1 MGDYEA
7 GFANVPQADGP
18 RLIVFLG
25 STIGNFEHGHAV
37 AFLAD
42 LRGSMNPG
50 DRLLLGADRVKDTAV
65 LNAAYNDRQGL
76 TAAFNLNLLNVLNA
90 ETDADFD
97 PRGFDHLAAYNV
109 EEARVEMHL
118 VAKTTQN
125 VRVGAIDAALKIEV
139 GEKILTEI
147 SRKFTEE
154 SLTTML
160 NEAGYD
166 IEAHFTPD
174 NQYFSL
180 VLARPTAIT

>member
-1 MGDYEA
+1 M
-7 GFANVPQADGP
+7 V
-18 RLIVFLG
+18 VFLG

-42 LRGSMNPG
+42 LRRSMNPEG
-50 DRLLLGADRVKDTAV
+50 RLLLGADRVKDTAV
-65 LNAAYNDRQGL
+65 INAAYNDRQGL

-97 PRGFDHLAAYNV
+97 PRGFDHLAAYNA

-118 VAKTTQN
+118 VAKTAQN
-125 VRVGAIDAALKIEV
+125 VRVGAIDTALEIDV

-160 NEAGYD
+160 TEAGYD
-166 IEAHFTPD
+166 IEAHFAPD
-174 NQYFSL
+174 DQYFSL
-180 VLARPTAIT
+180 VLARPKTAT